1 MKKSILIFII
11 SHFASFRLLNLFKKI
26 PFEELKN
33 YNLKILISD
42 DSSRDDTWDIAKK
55 IKEENENIVLNY
67 NKPNLGYGGNI
78 KFCLNYASKNNFD
91 YVAMLHGDGQY
102 DPKYIVEMIKK
113 IESNEKYHAV
123 VGSRMI
129 NKKDAILG
137 KMPIYKFIGNIALTK
152 LSNLILK
159 QKTTDCHSGYWT
171 YKAKSLKKLKFI
183 NNTNGFNFDQQ
194 IRMQFADQKMEITEI
209 PIKTFYGTEKSYFHL
224 IYSSRFVFEL
234 IIYVLI
240 KLKLYKSKRF

>member
-11 SHFASFRLLNLFKKI
+11 SHFASFRLLNLFKNI

-91 YVAMLHGDGQY
+91 YVAMLHGDG
-102 DPKYIVEMIKK
+102 
-113 IESNEKYHAV
+113 
-123 VGSRMI
+123 
-129 NKKDAILG
+129 
-137 KMPIYKFIGNIALTK
+137 
-152 LSNLILK
+152 
-159 QKTTDCHSGYWT
+159 
-171 YKAKSLKKLKFI
+171 
-183 NNTNGFNFDQQ
+183 
-194 IRMQFADQKMEITEI
+194 
-209 PIKTFYGTEKSYFHL
+209 
-224 IYSSRFVFEL
+224 
-234 IIYVLI
+234 
-240 KLKLYKSKRF
+240 